1 VADSKQ
7 HACPRHMLT
16 MPNLVTVRTVR
27 VSLGAPN
34 MCAVLVSDEALRSDL
49 IHMLNMDVEGFSDR
63 YRNF

>member
-1 VADSKQ
+1 
-7 HACPRHMLT
+7 MLT

-49 IHMLNMDVEGFSDR
+49 IHMLNMDVEGFSDH